1 MLLPVDMR
9 EWVPDDDMVLFV
21 IGAVEQMDLR
31 EAQFNVRETGSAQY
45 PP

>member
-1 MLLPVDMR
+1 MLLPMDMR

-31 EAQFNVRETGSAQY
+31 GA
-45 PP
+45 